1 MFACRSRASTKSE
14 VESRTIA
21 VFSRVRR
28 MQGAYGVWH
37 RQVPVPGDASL
48 STSRPLGSGTS
59 GARPHRTSNRVREP
73 VDGAALLDELDGAGA
88 EDLLALVCG
97 RLGGEAHDRGPGRLD
112 HGTRRGRTVEAGE
125 PVVHDDDVGP
135 ESS

>member
-28 MQGAYGVWH
+28 MQG
-37 RQVPVPGDASL
+37 SL
-48 STSRPLGSGTS
+48 TGCRGPD
-59 GARPHRTSNRVREP
+59 RVREP
-73 VDGAALLDELDGAGA
+73 VHGAALLHEADGAGA

-135 ESS
+135 ESA

>member
-1 MFACRSRASTKSE
+1 M
-14 VESRTIA
+14 
-21 VFSRVRR
+21 
-28 MQGAYGVWH
+28 
-37 RQVPVPGDASL
+37 PVPGDASL
-48 STSRPLGSGTS
+48 STSRRWGQHVL
-59 GARPHRTSNRVREP
+59 
-73 VDGAALLDELDGAGA
+73 DGAALLDELDGAGA